1 MKKLTREQKIEVY
14 EKRKQGMTIQEL
26 SSCYGLRKEGIK
38 YLIRLIDQHG
48 YQILR
53 DGHSRSYPAALKEAA
68 VREVLE
74 KGESIGRTAIKY
86 GLSSKTALTNWIR
99 QYRGCYSVGN
109 TLDDRYSGSPLMFC
123 HTNGTMT

>member
-53 DGHSRSYPAALKEAA
+53 DGHSRS
-68 VREVLE
+68 
-74 KGESIGRTAIKY
+74 
-86 GLSSKTALTNWIR
+86 
-99 QYRGCYSVGN
+99 
-109 TLDDRYSGSPLMFC
+109 
-123 HTNGTMT
+123 

>member
-1 MKKLTREQKIEVY
+1 MKKLTREQKIEGY

-99 QYRGCYSVGN
+99 QYRREGN
-109 TLDDRYSGSPLMFC
+109 QIIVKKRGRPPK
-123 HTNGTMT
+123 GPKA